1 MNKQQHKI
9 ASIDVELAVALEV
22 GLTRVERAEQLGG
35 MAEALAFNRELWRVV
50 GFLAEGTKLQ
60 RCRTELHDTALAV
73 AQGKIEHFALVNRRF
88 AGLFAAQP
96 ESYGAMGAMLADWR
110 SFRRA
115 EPRAEFSQWLLNRLE
130 RQIENQVSRAA

>member
-1 MNKQQHKI
+1 MKNQDHKI

-35 MAEALAFNRELWRVV
+35 MADALAFNRELWRVV
-50 GFLAEGTKLQ
+50 GFLAEGSKLQ

-73 AQGKIEHFALVNRRF
+73 AQGKIEHFALINRRF

-96 ESYGAMGAMLADWR
+96 EAYGAMGAMLSDWR
-110 SFRRA
+110 NFRRTT
-115 EPRAEFSQWLLNRLE
+115 PKAEFSHWLLDRLE
-130 RQIENQVSRAA
+130 SQIEGRMVRAA